1 MLSVKNMG
9 ILLIVLG
16 VLISG
21 ITSMNKSKEDFYIDE
36 LSQTL
41 NGTCVLDSGYCLHED
56 RDWTAY
62 IIGWVLGIILFI
74 AGAYLLILPKLPKKD
89 VSKEFLDLFTE
100 DEKKILQVIKDN
112 DGIQQSTVRYKTG
125 LSKATTS
132 LILND
137 LEKRNIVARKPY
149 KKTKLVYLKK
159 RF

>member
-9 ILLIVLG
+9 ILLVILG
-16 VLISG
+16 ILISG
-21 ITSMNKSKEDFYIDE
+21 ITLMNKSKEDFYIDE

-56 RDWTAY
+56 RDWTSY
-62 IIGWVLGIILFI
+62 VIGWVLGIVLFI
-74 AGAYLLILPKLPKKD
+74 AGIYLLIFPKLPKKD
-89 VSKEFLDLFTE
+89 VSKDFLDLFNE
-100 DEKKILQVIKDN
+100 EEKKVLMVVKDN
-112 DGIQQSTVRYKTG
+112 DGIQQSTLRYKSG
-125 LSKATTS
+125 LSKATVS